1 MSSKIKPRNISFDLK
16 RFAGIKRDYTKEEV
30 EKLKGTFN
38 IEYTLCKSQSEK
50 LWNLLNTE
58 SYVNTLG
65 SLSGN
70 QAVQHAKAGLKAI
83 YLSGW
88 QVAADANSAGEMYPD
103 QSLYPYDSAPKLVEA
118 MNNALIRADQIQ
130 HMEITEGKVNKEK
143 SIDYKMPIVADGEA
157 GFGGPLNVYELTKKF
172 IKSGAAGV
180 HFEDQLASEKK
191 CGHMGGK
198 VLVPTQTM
206 IKNLKAARLAADVM
220 GVPLIILARTD
231 ANAAKLITNDID
243 ENDKPFLTG
252 KRSPEGFYYVKDGLD
267 QAISRGL
274 AYAPYSDLIWCET
287 GKPSLNEARDFA
299 EAIHSKFPGKLLA
312 YNCSPSFNWKKN
324 LSDKEIEIFQ
334 KEIGKMGYKFQFIT
348 LAGFHA
354 QNFAVFDLARKYKNY
369 GMSAYSRLQQQEFDN
384 EKEGYTATKHQR
396 EVGTSYF
403 DAVSN
408 TISSGESSTTAM
420 KDSTETEQ
428 F

>member
-1 MSSKIKPRNISFDLK
+1 MEIKNNTTIL
-16 RFAGIKRDYTKEEV
+16 RDYTKKDV
-30 EKLKGTFN
+30 EKLRGSFN
-38 IEYTLCKSQSEK
+38 IEYSLCKNLSQK
-50 LWNLLNTE
+50 LWKSLNNE
-58 SYVNTLG
+58 PYVNTLG

-130 HMEITEGKVNKEK
+130 HMEITEGKISEGNK
-143 SIDYKMPIVADGEA
+143 IDYQIPIIADGEA
-157 GFGGPLNVYELTKKF
+157 GFGGPLNVFELTKRF
-172 IKSGAAGV
+172 IKAGAAGV

-206 IKNLKAARLAADVM
+206 IRNLKAARLASDIM
-220 GVPLIILARTD
+220 NVPLLILARTD
-231 ANAAKLITNDID
+231 ANAAKLITNDFD

-252 KRSPEGFYYVKDGLD
+252 ERSPEGFHYVKDGLD

-274 AYAPYSDLIWCET
+274 AYAPYCDLIWCET
-287 GKPSLNEARDFA
+287 AKPNLQEARTFA
-299 EAIHSKFPGKLLA
+299 NAIHDKFPGKLLA

-324 LSDKEIEIFQ
+324 LTDKEISIFQ
-334 KEIGKMGYKFQFIT
+334 DEIGKMGYKFQFIT

-354 QNFAVFDLARKYKNY
+354 QNFAIFDLAKKYKKD
-369 GMSAYSRLQQQEFDN
+369 GMSAYSKLQQQEFDS
-384 EKEGYTATKHQR
+384 EKHGYTATKHQR

-408 TISSGESSTTAM
+408 AISSGKSSTTAM
-420 KDSTETEQ
+420 KDSTESDQ